1 MDPFASTPE
10 PRRRGFSLT
19 TQIFIGLAIG
29 VVVGAI
35 VDATNPAW
43 AIYFRPFS
51 QLFLRL
57 IKMIIAPLIFATLVA
72 GIAGAG
78 HFKVVGRM
86 GLRAII
92 YFEIVTT
99 LALIIG
105 LLAVNI
111 TRPGDGV
118 NLPLGAGSEIS
129 AKAQTWDQILLHVI
143 PESVFDAMARG
154 DVLQIVTFSILFGI
168 ALGMIGE
175 KGRPVITWCEA
186 VAETMFKFTN
196 IVMHYAPIGVGAAI
210 AYTVGHGGLGVLYNL
225 AWLVATLY
233 MALAFFILAVL
244 LPIALMFRVPLR
256 KFIKAVKEPAI
267 IAFSTTSSEAA
278 LPRAME
284 VLERLGVP
292 RRIVSFV
299 LPLGYSFNLDGTTL
313 YLSLAAVFV
322 AQAAGV
328 ELTVGQQFTMMLT
341 LMLTSKGVAGVP
353 RASLVILAA
362 TLASY
367 GLPLEGVTLIL
378 GVDELMDMAR
388 TMTNVIGNCL
398 ATVVDRQVGRVSSS
412 KPVTPSS
419 SWPPRAARSE
429 NSLMAFGLSLRQ
441 KRRHQSA
448 GSTRGPRRP
457 KGPTP
462 MPHIHQ
468 SAWWKVMCL
477 TGVDYFSTLGYQ
489 PGIAYLAAGVLSP
502 LATLVLVLL
511 TLFGALPMYRRVAAM
526 SPHGQ
531 GSIAL
536 LEELLPRWR
545 GKALVLCL
553 LGFAATGFIIT
564 ITLSAADATAHVVEN
579 PLVPVWMHRP
589 VLMTLFLLA
598 GLGAIFLKGFREAV
612 WLAVPIVAV
621 YLALNAVVLGWGL
634 QLPVRAPGVV
644 LRVGVDGR

>member
-1 MDPFASTPE
+1 MAHAQSDAPPG
-10 PRRRGFSLT
+10 RGLT
-19 TQIFIGLAIG
+19 LTQQIFVGLALGILAG
-29 VVVGAI
+29 WFVSVYHP
-35 VDATNPAW
+35 TW
-43 AIYFRPFS
+43 APVFRPFS

-105 LLAVNI
+105 LV
-111 TRPGDGV
+111 TVHVMRPGVGV
-118 NLPLGAGSEIS
+118 NLPMGQQSGITAT
-129 AKAQTWDQILLHVI
+129 AQTWDQILLHAV
-143 PESVFDAMARG
+143 PESVFRAMAEG
-154 DVLQIVTFSILFGI
+154 DVLQIVVFSILFAI

-175 KGRPVITWCEA
+175 KGRPMIAWCEA

-210 AYTVGHGGLGVLYNL
+210 AYTVGHGGVGVLWNL

-233 MALAFFILAVL
+233 VALTIFVLVVL
-244 LPIALMFRVPLR
+244 LPVALLFKVPIR
-256 KFIKAVKEPAI
+256 KFVKAVKEPAI

-284 VLERLGVP
+284 VVERLGVP

-313 YLSLAAVFV
+313 YLSLASMFV

-328 ELTVGQQFTMMLT
+328 ELTVGQQITMLLT

-388 TMTNVIGNCL
+388 TMVNVVGNCL
-398 ATVVDRQVGRVSSS
+398 ATVVVAKWEGEFVEASDES
-412 KPVTPSS
+412 
-419 SWPPRAARSE
+419 
-429 NSLMAFGLSLRQ
+429 
-441 KRRHQSA
+441 
-448 GSTRGPRRP
+448 
-457 KGPTP
+457 
-462 MPHIHQ
+462 
-468 SAWWKVMCL
+468 
-477 TGVDYFSTLGYQ
+477 
-489 PGIAYLAAGVLSP
+489 LAA
-502 LATLVLVLL
+502 
-511 TLFGALPMYRRVAAM
+511 AAA
-526 SPHGQ
+526 SGE
-531 GSIAL
+531 I
-536 LEELLPRWR
+536 
-545 GKALVLCL
+545 
-553 LGFAATGFIIT
+553 
-564 ITLSAADATAHVVEN
+564 
-579 PLVPVWMHRP
+579 
-589 VLMTLFLLA
+589 
-598 GLGAIFLKGFREAV
+598 
-612 WLAVPIVAV
+612 
-621 YLALNAVVLGWGL
+621 
-634 QLPVRAPGVV
+634 
-644 LRVGVDGR
+644 

>member
-1 MDPFASTPE
+1 MDQAQTPAK
-10 PRRRGFSLT
+10 PRRGITLT
-19 TQIFIGLAIG
+19 QQIFIGLLLGI
-29 VVVGAI
+29 VVGGL
-35 VDATNPAW
+35 VDAFHPEW

-57 IKMIIAPLIFATLVA
+57 IKMVIAPLIFATLVA

-105 LLAVNI
+105 LVAVNI
-111 TRPGDGV
+111 TKPGVGV
-118 NLPLGAGSEIS
+118 NLPMGQGSEIT
-129 AKAQTWDQILLHVI
+129 AKAQTWDQILLHVV
-143 PESVFDAMARG
+143 PESVIDAMAKG
-154 DVLQIVTFSILFGI
+154 DVLQIVVFSLFFGI

-175 KGRPVITWCEA
+175 KGRPVLSWCEA

-233 MALAFFILAVL
+233 MALAVLILGVF
-244 LPIALMFRVPLR
+244 LPIALMFKVPLR
-256 KFIKAVKEPAI
+256 KFIRAVKEPAI

-328 ELTVGQQFTMMLT
+328 QLTVGQQITMLLT

-353 RASLVILAA
+353 RASLVILAG

-398 ATVVDRQVGRVSSS
+398 ATVVIAKWEGEFVEATDEQLALA
-412 KPVTPSS
+412 
-419 SWPPRAARSE
+419 AARGE
-429 NSLMAFGLSLRQ
+429 
-441 KRRHQSA
+441 
-448 GSTRGPRRP
+448 
-457 KGPTP
+457 
-462 MPHIHQ
+462 I
-468 SAWWKVMCL
+468 
-477 TGVDYFSTLGYQ
+477 
-489 PGIAYLAAGVLSP
+489 
-502 LATLVLVLL
+502 
-511 TLFGALPMYRRVAAM
+511 
-526 SPHGQ
+526 
-531 GSIAL
+531 
-536 LEELLPRWR
+536 
-545 GKALVLCL
+545 
-553 LGFAATGFIIT
+553 
-564 ITLSAADATAHVVEN
+564 
-579 PLVPVWMHRP
+579 
-589 VLMTLFLLA
+589 
-598 GLGAIFLKGFREAV
+598 
-612 WLAVPIVAV
+612 
-621 YLALNAVVLGWGL
+621 
-634 QLPVRAPGVV
+634 
-644 LRVGVDGR
+644 